1 VAGVLI
7 CIISEIDMPSN
18 TEQIQSPLSAEEIK
32 IQQAIVKKNRA
43 AVMAKINLQGRMSQG
58 FRLVNNQAYEQKLQ
72 KLKAKIASNEYGN
85 EANRNQDVSMLNIMT
100 QKGALSNY
108 LDAASS
114 AKFANKQLDFK
125 SRNQVA
131 NTQLKRKQL
140 FMMFQSTCE
149 AQEELKEYAVQVAS
163 VCKGIVKQPPGA
175 YFGVKDFHGALD
187 KITNRKR
194 NYDIGDLKDAA
205 RMTIIF
211 DSMEDMVAAKAM
223 ISLTKEFIELKH
235 FQSAMKDR
243 YGTGQG
249 DNAKYNCGAT
259 DAGYKDIKFFLK
271 MSNGH
276 IGELQL
282 NTKNMMVA
290 KKNGHIIYDVL
301 RDGGALNKPFTITNK
316 EVIAK
321 VSRNMSEKWFN
332 FVKTRVPK
340 ALVELDEIKK
350 IVKRLNDNVERGNQ
364 SLVVSLAE
372 IKSLSTV
379 SLLIYEQGDNA
390 RVLLD

>member
-1 VAGVLI
+1 
-7 CIISEIDMPSN
+7 MPTNSN
-18 TEQIQSPLSAEEIK
+18 PASFEQIK
-32 IQQAIVKKNRA
+32 IQPETVRKNKA

-58 FRLVNNQAYEQKLQ
+58 FRLVNSARFDQKLQ
-72 KLKAKIASNEYGN
+72 QLRLKLADNEYEN
-85 EANRNQDVSMLNIMT
+85 DANRQQDQSMLDIMT
-100 QKGALSNY
+100 NKASLGNY
-108 LDAASS
+108 LDANTKEKHAS
-114 AKFANKQLDFK
+114 KQLDFK

-131 NTQLKRKQL
+131 NAQLKRKQL
-140 FMMFQSTCE
+140 FMMFQETCE
-149 AQEELKEYAVQVAS
+149 AQEELKEYAVQVAT

-194 NYDIGDLKDAA
+194 HYDIGDLKDAA

-211 DSMEDMVAAKAM
+211 ENVEDMVAAKSM
-223 ISLTKEFIELKH
+223 ISLTKEFTDVMH

-243 YGTGQG
+243 YGTGKG
-249 DNAKYNCGAT
+249 DNARFNCGAT

-271 MSNGH
+271 LRNGH

-290 KKNGHIIYDVL
+290 KKNGHIIYDIL
-301 RDGGALNKPFTITNK
+301 RDGGALNQPFTITNR

-321 VSRNMSEKWFN
+321 VNKNMSESWFQ
-332 FVKTRVPK
+332 FIQTRVPK
-340 ALVELDEIKK
+340 AAIELVEVKK
-350 IVKRLNDNVERGNQ
+350 LVQRLKDNVARNNFT
-364 SLVVSLAE
+364 LTVSLKE
-372 IKSLSTV
+372 IKSLSAV

-390 RVLLD
+390 RALLD